1 MSVTVTLAEVRAW
14 IQTPDTVLTDAQLQ
28 TLLDGET
35 AVQALVCRIDPVNVQ
50 PALNE
55 ALQRRV
61 SRAAAA
67 RGVPLGLLGDAGEY
81 GPVALRRYD
90 GEIERL
96 ELPSRKFPIG

>member
-1 MSVTVTLAEVRAW
+1 VTVSLTLDDVRAW
-14 IQTPDTVLTDAQLQ
+14 IQTPATVLSDEQLQ
-28 TLLDGET
+28 ALIDGET
-35 AVQALVCRIDPVNVQ
+35 AVQAQVCRIDPDIVQ
-50 PALNE
+50 PQLNE

-96 ELPSRKFPIG
+96 EQPTRIFAIG